1 MTGRVVTS
9 TAELTPLLVSRSMAP
24 IHDQS
29 QNRWKSPRE
38 GFASNEVAA
47 VVMFDHIREAKDSWE
62 LFRRLSRRLALAFG
76 SFEMIT
82 DFGKCKARLN

>member
-47 VVMFDHIREAKDSWE
+47 VVMFDYIRETED
-62 LFRRLSRRLALAFG
+62 
-76 SFEMIT
+76 
-82 DFGKCKARLN
+82 